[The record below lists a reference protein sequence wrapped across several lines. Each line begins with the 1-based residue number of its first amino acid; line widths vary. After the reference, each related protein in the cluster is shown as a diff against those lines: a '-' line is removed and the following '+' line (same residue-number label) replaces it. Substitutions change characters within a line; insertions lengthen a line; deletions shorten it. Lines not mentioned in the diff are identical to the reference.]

1 MFCVFLCRPDKWTY
15 TGENF
20 EKSFT
25 LIGQNIM
32 SSIKTFYIHTIMFSI
47 DFYWTRW
54 SIHNRNTLSS
64 LPFSKV
70 LDNARTN
77 VFLPLM
83 DSNVSSRIIQFKDLH
98 SVLILY
104 YFCADK
110 THIICQIKQG
120 TPRRSCSVKKICKAW
135 CVVITQYAL
144 KCQLTRNL
152 FTASPMTSTW
162 RSQSVFTTYK
172 TLLRISASGK

>member
-1 MFCVFLCRPDKWTY
+1 MTSVKH
-15 TGENF
+15 GN
-20 EKSFT
+20 
-25 LIGQNIM
+25 NI
-32 SSIKTFYIHTIMFSI
+32 TFYIHTIMFSI
-47 DFYWTRW
+47 AFYWTRW

-70 LDNARTN
+70 LDNARTK
-77 VFLPLM
+77 VFYRLRIQM
-83 DSNVSSRIIQFKDLH
+83 SQIIQFKDLH
-98 SVLILY
+98 TCSVLILY
-104 YFCADK
+104 YFCSYK
-110 THIICQIKQG
+110 THIICHIKQG
-120 TPRRSCSVKKICKAW
+120 TPRRLCSVKKICKAR

-162 RSQSVFTTYK
+162 RSQSVFTAYT